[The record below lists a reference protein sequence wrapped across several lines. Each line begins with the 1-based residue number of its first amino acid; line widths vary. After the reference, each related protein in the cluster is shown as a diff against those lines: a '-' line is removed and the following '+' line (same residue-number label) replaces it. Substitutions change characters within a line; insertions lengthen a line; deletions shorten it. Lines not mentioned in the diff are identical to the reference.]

1 MPPPLFRRSR
11 DGERSRGQTVV
22 EFALILPA
30 LVLLLLFAIDFGRA
44 FLGWVSLN
52 NAARVGANYAANY
65 PYDWNTGTE
74 YADLMAAN
82 VSGIN
87 CTQTNAGAAPV
98 FGPTKT
104 PGELV
109 RVNLNC
115 SFKILTPVISAVVGG
130 NVNVSSSAAFPITSG
145 CLAACPTGPPGPPP
159 PPPANNCR
167 TVPVVKD
174 LSVAGARNL
183 WVSAGFSASNFIPA
197 AGPDDTRT
205 VDASS
210 VTEPAN
216 TEGCV
221 APEKFFSS
229 TMTVSLVPL
238 VTPKPADCEYVPNL
252 LGVTVATARN
262 AWTTA
267 GFTGAFL
274 PTGNDARIVIQ
285 QVTDPPSTPGDCL
298 PVTTTVTVAH
308 GPPLATP
315 PPAPCKVPS
324 FINTSSSAATTT
336 WTGAG
341 FTGGITFKP
350 AGGGGFTIKSQSLV
364 GGTYVHMFLRDRS
377 EEQLAMR
384 RRTTGQA
391 LSRWRSSPRS
401 CF

>member
-1 MPPPLFRRSR
+1 MTRPMFRHRGDRS
-11 DGERSRGQTVV
+11 RSRGQTVV

-30 LVLLLLFAIDFGRA
+30 LVILLLFALDFGRA

-52 NAARVGANYAANY
+52 NAARVGANYAAMHPN
-65 PYDWNTGTE
+65 DWNNGTE

-87 CTQTNAGAAPV
+87 CTQTNAGAAPI
-98 FGPTKT
+98 FGPNKT

-130 NVNVSSSAAFPITSG
+130 TVNVSSSAAFPISSG
-145 CLAACPTGPPGPPP
+145 CLAACPTGPPAPPP

-174 LSVAGARNL
+174 LSVAGARDL
-183 WVSAGFSASNFIPA
+183 WASAGFSTSNFIPA
-197 AGPDDTRT
+197 PGPDDTRT

-221 APEKFFSS
+221 APEKIFNS

-238 VTPKPADCEYVPNL
+238 VTPKPPGCEYIPNL
-252 LGVTVATARN
+252 LGVTVAKART
-262 AWTTA
+262 AWTAA

-285 QVTDPPSTPGDCL
+285 QVTDPASSPGDCL

-308 GPPLATP
+308 DSPLPAP

-324 FINTSSSAATTT
+324 FINTSSSAASGT
-336 WTGAG
+336 WTTAG
-341 FTGGITFKP
+341 FTGQITFKP
-350 AGGGGFTIKSQSLV
+350 PNGAFTISSQSLV
-364 GGTYVHMFLRDRS
+364 GGTYVS
-377 EEQLAMR
+377 CGSPIQLKK
-384 RRTTGQA
+384 
-391 LSRWRSSPRS
+391 
-401 CF
+401 